1 MKECLQWTSTVEF
14 ERLRAQLTLGSC
26 TAISCAS
33 VSRIEPKHESEWIEP
48 DDTVSS
54 ENSLP
59 TVMNGT
65 LLTREEIER
74 FGLNV
79 DILLASQD
87 CLEIEES
94 IIKTKEVETFSDEP
108 GSDDERGLEN
118 LSTEEKK
125 KEAEDERVRSK
136 SIKASS
142 SSLVETKALTKE
154 LLGKEDKEKRH
165 GEEQAYSQ
173 IWMCGRDQKKGLLSV
188 FIFPDRQKTSS
199 VSLSSL

>member
-1 MKECLQWTSTVEF
+1 MKECLQWTSTAEF

-26 TAISCAS
+26 TAISCAC

-48 DDTVSS
+48 ADTVKS

-79 DILLASQD
+79 EMLLASQD

-94 IIKTKEVETFSDEP
+94 IIKTKEVVVSDEP
-108 GSDDERGLEN
+108 GSDEEKGLES
-118 LSTEEKK
+118 LPTEEKK
-125 KEAEDERVRSK
+125 KETEDDRVISK
-136 SIKASS
+136 SDNLASS

-154 LLGKEDKEKRH
+154 LLGKEDKEKHH

-199 VSLSSL
+199 VSLSWF